1 MKQTVKDNSESLS
14 IEELVKQRPKLTE
27 DEMAEIAT
35 FATNEIAEFCTYEEA
50 VAEALQMYDEEVR
63 RIWKEYD
70 SRQTKEVIRIESN
83 EHAEK

>member
-1 MKQTVKDNSESLS
+1 MKQTVKHNSESLS

-27 DEMAEIAT
+27 DEM
-35 FATNEIAEFCTYEEA
+35 AEFCTYEEA

>member
-1 MKQTVKDNSESLS
+1 
-14 IEELVKQRPKLTE
+14 
-27 DEMAEIAT
+27 
-35 FATNEIAEFCTYEEA
+35 
-50 VAEALQMYDEEVR
+50 LQMYDEEVR